1 VKVPEL
7 VVDER
12 REGEARDAPDP
23 RIMQFALRVIF

>member
-12 REGEARDAPDP
+12 REGEARDP